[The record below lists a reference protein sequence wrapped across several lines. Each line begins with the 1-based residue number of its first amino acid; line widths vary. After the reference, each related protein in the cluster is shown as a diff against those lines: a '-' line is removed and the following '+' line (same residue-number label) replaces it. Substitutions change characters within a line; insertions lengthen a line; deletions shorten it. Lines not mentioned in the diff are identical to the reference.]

1 MKSITV
7 IADDR
12 VGLLADISYLLGK
25 TKINIESIGL
35 EVVAGKA
42 VMSLTLKDPEKAKSV
57 LENAGYKVTETNII
71 VVKLEDQP
79 GELGKITSM
88 MAQEKINIENIHMLS
103 KDSKSTILAIT
114 VDKPK
119 RAFKLLEPY
128 LVNREELTSVS

>member
-25 TKINIESIGL
+25 AKINIESIGL

-42 VMSLTLKDPEKAKSV
+42 VMSLTLKDPEKAKTV
-57 LENAGYKVTETNII
+57 LEHAGYEVTETNMI
-71 VVKLEDQP
+71 VVKLNDQP

-103 KDSKSTILAIT
+103 KDGKATIIAIK

-119 RAFKLLEPY
+119 RALKLLEPY
-128 LVNREELTSVS
+128 LVNREELTGVN